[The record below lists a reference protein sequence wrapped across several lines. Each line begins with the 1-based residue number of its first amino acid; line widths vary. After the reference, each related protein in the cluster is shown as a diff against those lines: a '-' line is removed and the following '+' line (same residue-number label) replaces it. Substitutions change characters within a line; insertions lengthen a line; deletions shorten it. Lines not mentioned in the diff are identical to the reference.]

1 MQMYEI
7 WSTQNSQTRITSV
20 ISMLSDPLSVAT
32 AGKNILFC
40 FVFKLK
46 SNYVCLHVKSVR
58 DFFLL
63 QEYCIQ
69 HYSVEFF
76 SN

>member
-1 MQMYEI
+1 
-7 WSTQNSQTRITSV
+7 
-20 ISMLSDPLSVAT
+20 MLSDPLSVAT

-46 SNYVCLHVKSVR
+46 SNYVCLHVKLVR

-76 SN
+76 SY